1 MWNFKAH
8 QFKPGIMKI
17 KIAELELLTI
27 VLTALLLTGC
37 VKLDVV
43 PTNKFTDE
51 TYWTTEDKANSV
63 LNMAYR
69 QMFTNDYFM
78 LNEILSDNVYN
89 GYGTTNEKV
98 IALGLSR
105 RLQRTLSKR
114 MESLL

>member
-1 MWNFKAH
+1 MWNFKTH
-8 QFKPGIMKI
+8 QVKTGIMKMKLI
-17 KIAELELLTI
+17 IPLM
-27 VLTALLLTGC
+27 LLLLSAC

-63 LNMAYR
+63 LSMAYR
-69 QMFTNDYFM
+69 QMFTSDYFM

-98 IALGLSR
+98 IVLGQADASNER
-105 RLQRTLSKR
+105 FASEWKA
-114 MESLL
+114 